1 MKKSD
6 LSQLI
11 GASIKI
17 HSNPHLFVYEPKMED
32 LVMEAQ
38 KIFPNPFFFFLI
50 KPDPHH
56 YS

>member
-38 KIFPNPFFFFLI
+38 KIFPNLFFFFLI